1 MKKILLFLFIFL
13 SLSGFSQWNIKV
25 DTVDLYR
32 GGELYYQRSAT
43 DTVFL
48 NADTILLGDA
58 GLWQHVTEHDG
69 TYLESLTA
77 DDSLLID
84 GIIKY
89 KGIKQNAN
97 RGLKFVMWRPADSV
111 MYLSV
116 YDLDSLGT
124 IITDSL
130 MITDIISTTLVD
142 SLMVLVIEYGDSLV
156 QFISTEDLQD
166 SIFADYTTMLTD
178 RTDEWVRN
186 DSIKIDTTVTRVYG
200 AGINVVTG
208 SHPNIT
214 VTATEVDGSITNEG
228 DISVTA
234 GGANTSVLHSNTSG
248 STDVTLSGSTY
259 LNVTEAGNTVTFT
272 PTGLQPTITPANVTA
287 GSNKITLGGTPTA
300 ASLESFSIDVDETKI
315 NHDNLLNYVGG
326 QHYLQP
332 DIDTVNDDIT
342 GMLKATSGVL
352 AQAVAGVDYPAALW
366 DTTGG
371 TPTLRTLHHVD
382 NGNIMAAQFGVALY
396 IDRDTEY
403 SPLAAP
409 PNALY
414 VGGYSEFDSA
424 VVMKNMDTL
433 VTVPTFALTLS
444 ATGDTVLK
452 YPWPEGEVVED
463 SVQWRLD
470 ATTGRIFPKS
480 DKSIELVNTTSASTG
495 VIYKEGESF
504 IHNFANTTPI
514 GHNVFIGEGAGN
526 FTMDGTTNQASNNTI
541 VGTDA
546 FNGNTTGASN
556 MGIGW
561 QVLKL
566 NTTGSWN
573 SAIGT
578 QSMIV
583 NTTGYGNT
591 ANGVSALRSNTI
603 GFYNLGLG
611 YASLY
616 SNTTGWGNIGIGAA
630 TGWNNTTG
638 TGNIFIGDSAGY
650 NASQKVDAVN
660 SMALGSY
667 TYTTA
672 SNQFVYGN
680 SSVTRHEFNGGSVF
694 APDLAVATGDTSVGF
709 NPLTGE
715 FYAKEDV
722 ALVTPANVTVGS
734 TKITLAGTPTGAA
747 LQAFSIDVDETK
759 INHDNLLNWVAGKH
773 FLRSE
778 IDSVDKDIPYTS
790 TLEKMVMIDT
800 VTGIIYRRSRI
811 PVAVGDSIGEMLY
824 WDGDSWEPAYGKH
837 LIWDPTPGSMGI
849 NSYTPNARL
858 EVIGEDEETAIIGIS
873 SGDNSIGGYFE
884 ITGVPGDGT
893 GYAVY
898 AHGEED
904 GGGAYGVWA
913 QSDSSAGIALYATS
927 QDGTALSVAG
937 RANFSDYIE
946 FDQAAAPSP
955 TTDRLYNVSGDL
967 FWNGTEVGAAT
978 SGNIADGDTTNEM
991 AVWNETAGEY
1001 QATNYNGLNFDPAT
1015 KSLYENSKK
1024 VINHQEINNT
1034 VADGKGMWFDGTND
1048 VITASDDADI
1058 DFGTGDFSIALRFKT
1073 GNVSG
1078 TEYLLNKEAG
1088 GIGYGIYKTDDDIYI
1103 RFDDNTADASAI
1115 ILTAQI
1121 VADTWYSL
1129 IITFD
1134 RSGNATAYLDGAS
1147 GGTVDISGTS
1157 LTLDNA
1163 GDLTIGSTTAGAS
1176 FFDGDIQGVEV
1187 FSNSLTA
1194 TVVKALS
1201 EGGATPYK
1209 YTGASNAIVATYDT
1223 SATQDLA
1230 ITLTA
1235 GKQYRWDVGTA
1246 DSLMIG
1252 LVKATGDTTFLYS
1265 SGTVRAN
1272 GGGAGDLTGSNLL
1285 HVGEVLSLDPAG
1297 MSTATWYDQSGNSIN
1312 GTVSG
1317 AVVNAA
1323 PVSSN
1328 FKDIIN
1334 VYGTGLTGLTIT
1346 GGESTLFPLIT
1357 LDDDET
1363 GGSQWNIEN
1372 GRAGDGIL
1380 GFYNMGTKVAI
1391 DATGNVGIGTVAP
1404 TALTHIDGNKTTSD
1418 LLIVSNDND
1427 GAYGDSAFKI
1437 DKLGNLHSLRTF
1449 NTEVTAS
1456 EIAVFI
1462 DNTGKMG
1469 YSTSKKAAKEKIKPM
1484 ENINWLYKLRPVN
1497 FIYKSDSSKWKR
1509 YGFIAEEVDS
1519 VNSNL
1524 VLHETQPGTVSGT
1537 IDTVAKTVFYER
1549 FIAVLVKALQ
1559 NHKEELDALNPLISI
1574 STITT
1579 GGTATDTYTVNDTT
1593 GIEKKALAS
1602 TIYFNSPSAVD
1613 FTAGVKQ
1620 IANGKYDG
1628 QIISITG
1635 FDNTNTITLD
1645 QNNNIKLDEG
1655 VTWVG
1660 GKGDE
1665 IVLKWVEGL
1674 GNWYERSRSNN

>member
-287 GSNKITLGGTPTA
+287 GSNKITLGGTPTGA
-300 ASLESFSIDVDETKI
+300 ALQAFSIDVDETKI

-1034 VADGKGMWFDGTND
+1034 VADGKGMWLDGTND
-1048 VITASDDADI
+1048 NISLGTDTELDL
-1058 DFGTGDFSIALRFKT
+1058 GTGDGSYFVRFKNT
-1073 GNVSG
+1073 GNDADYNFIFDVLDG
-1078 TEYLLNKEAG
+1078 TTNDRQEIIIGNGGLLRLYIKENNVAKYAEGTTDVGADGLVHSVAG
-1088 GIGYGIYKTDDDIYI
+1088 TI
-1103 RFDDNTADASAI
+1103 
-1115 ILTAQI
+1115 
-1121 VADTWYSL
+1121 
-1129 IITFD
+1129 D
-1134 RSGNATAYLDGAS
+1134 RSSATGLKIYLDGKEETY
-1147 GGTVDISGTS
+1147 GTQEDPTS
-1157 LTLDNA
+1157 LTGSIASTGIKYVGISQNGTSYPFA
-1163 GDLTIGSTTAGAS
+1163 GSIYSFSYWNMALSAS
-1176 FFDGDIQGVEV
+1176 EV
-1187 FSNSLTA
+1187 L
-1194 TVVKALS
+1194 ALS

-1209 YTGASNAIVATYDT
+1209 YTGASNAELT
-1223 SATQDLA
+1223 SG
-1230 ITLTA
+1230 TLTI
-1235 GKQYRWDVGTA
+1235 GKQYRIVDWITNDDFTNIGGTNV
-1246 DSLMIG
+1246 DG
-1252 LVKATGDTTFLYS
+1252 NEFTATGTTPTTWTNS
-1265 SGTVRAN
+1265 SVVIRI
-1272 GGGAGDLTGSNLL
+1272 
-1285 HVGEVLSLDPAG
+1285 GEVLSLDPAG
-1297 MSTATWYDQSGNSIN
+1297 MSTATWYDQSGNGID

-1317 AVVNAA
+1317 AVVSNMPENTIVGRFLEAISA
-1323 PVSSN
+1323 ENTSIYSISSSN
-1328 FKDIIN
+1328 DKSAAAVIRNIGTQN
-1334 VYGTGLTGLTIT
+1334 NYILLAAYGSTHAGTSSGITRAGLTEMSWGNST
-1346 GGESTLFPLIT
+1346 GFFFRGISNAPLYFAT
-1357 LDDDET
+1357 NNTVRMTVL
-1363 GGSQWNIEN
+1363 GS
-1372 GRAGDGIL
+1372 
-1380 GFYNMGTKVAI
+1380 
-1391 DATGNVGIGTVAP
+1391 GNVGIGTVSP
-1404 TALTHIDGNKTTSD
+1404 SQLLTVDNGTSIGTYTTSGW
-1418 LLIVSNDND
+1418 VHAS
-1427 GAYGDSAFKI
+1427 DS
-1437 DKLGNLHSLRTF
+1437 T
-1449 NTEVTAS
+1449 
-1456 EIAVFI
+1456 
-1462 DNTGKMG
+1462 M
-1469 YSTSKKAAKEKIKPM
+1469 KEKIKPLRNTLGKIQALNGIM
-1484 ENINWLYKLRPVN
+1484 FVWKTKVGTGTNTTTTKKKQIGYIAQEVEPIIPEAVLY
-1497 FIYKSDSSKWKR
+1497 
-1509 YGFIAEEVDS
+1509 DS
-1519 VNSNL
+1519 VN
-1524 VLHETQPGTVSGT
+1524 
-1537 IDTVAKTVFYER
+1537 DTYSMAYSQVIPVITEA
-1549 FIAVLVKALQ
+1549 I
-1559 NHKEELDALNPLISI
+1559 KEQYRI

-1593 GIEKKALAS
+1593 GIPRTALAA
-1602 TIYFNSPSAVD
+1602 TIYYNSPTAID
-1613 FTAGVKQ
+1613 FVAGYKQ
-1620 IANGKYDG
+1620 IGNGQYDG
-1628 QIISITG
+1628 QIISITS
-1635 FDNTNTITLD
+1635 FKNNYTITLD
-1645 QNNNIKLDEG
+1645 QGDNVKLDEG

-1665 IVLKWVEGL
+1665 IVLKWVEEL
-1674 GNWYERSRSNN
+1674 SNWYERSRSDN